1 MKNKPALFFLIIV
14 ITFQVGFS
22 QVQIQEK
29 RTNTINNQEFLW
41 IQNIEN
47 SRVSKTFTA
56 SSSVFI
62 NQLGDNNTID
72 VKSQSEIS
80 NVNLFQS
87 GYQNNI
93 YLDVIAENI
102 DESITQVGNN
112 NTVIDF
118 STYGVDQHQLDIS
131 QTGNNQNLTWFGG
144 NSIAENMKVTM
155 QGESKTVIV
164 RNFN

>member
-1 MKNKPALFFLIIV
+1 M
-14 ITFQVGFS
+14 
-22 QVQIQEK
+22 
-29 RTNTINNQEFLW
+29 
-41 IQNIEN
+41 
-47 SRVSKTFTA
+47 
-56 SSSVFI
+56 
-62 NQLGDNNTID
+62 
-72 VKSQSEIS
+72 
-80 NVNLFQS
+80 FQS

-93 YLDVIAENI
+93 YLDVNAENI

-112 NTVIDF
+112 NAVIDF
-118 STYGVDQHQLDIS
+118 STYGVDQHQLNIS